1 MRWVELGISW
11 SWVVVV
17 VGTEAGRG
25 ALERSDLDLSH
36 WTSGDK
42 QRG

>member
-17 VGTEAGRG
+17 GSAAGRG

-36 WTSGDK
+36 WASGDK